1 MQGGSIYG
9 HIPAKQIDRKAQ
21 HVTATVDPPV
31 ITRQAAEVPFL
42 AK

>member
-1 MQGGSIYG
+1 MQLIPGTGGFSL
-9 HIPAKQIDRKAQ
+9 AASAQ
-21 HVTATVDPPV
+21 HVTATLDPPV